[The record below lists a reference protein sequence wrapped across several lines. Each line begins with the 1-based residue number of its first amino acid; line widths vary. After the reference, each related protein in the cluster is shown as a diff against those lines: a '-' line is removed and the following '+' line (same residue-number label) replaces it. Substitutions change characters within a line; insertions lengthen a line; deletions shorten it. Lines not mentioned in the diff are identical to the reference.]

1 MHAEK
6 ACSLLVLSSRQC
18 HAVRCTKTKQID
30 HAVQLSGVLT
40 CEAGCILEQLD
51 TFLGEHSHTM
61 PLDIGA
67 KGSCQIGG
75 NVSTNAGELQL
86 LPPPCMATGSPVM
99 VSSCLCASSMLCG
112 SQPFEPWDVLCMQWR
127 PCAGT

>member
-1 MHAEK
+1 MHSETEQR
-6 ACSLLVLSSRQC
+6 V
-18 HAVRCTKTKQID
+18 

-61 PLDIGA
+61 PLDLGA

-75 NVSTNAGELQL
+75 NVSTNAGEQQL
-86 LPPPCMATGSPVM
+86 LLPHRVNLLPQVH
-99 VSSCLCASSMLCG
+99 
-112 SQPFEPWDVLCMQWR
+112 Q
-127 PCAGT
+127 